1 MEENFPGPQPAVDIL
16 SSSILPSF
24 ALHSLRDSGV
34 ATQQPE
40 ARGGT
45 RQKGLTQLKGVEEW
59 SAGTGGE
66 S

>member
-1 MEENFPGPQPAVDIL
+1 MSLGVLVVDRGQESDDRLGGSMEENFPGPQPAIDIL

-40 ARGGT
+40 A
-45 RQKGLTQLKGVEEW
+45 
-59 SAGTGGE
+59 
-66 S
+66 